1 MNKLENLL
9 QRAQRLIS
17 PAPFRVY
24 FKDGTEKALQAAD
37 IIPILVDDSDRIKR
51 IEHDETDNKNGLLPL
66 LFEGLLEEADGM
78 KNSNRG
84 GDNDEEL

>member
-9 QRAQRLIS
+9 QRAKRLKS

-24 FKDGTEKALQAAD
+24 FKDGTEKTLHAAD

-51 IEHDETDNKNGLLPL
+51 IEHDETDSKNGLLPQ
-66 LFEGLLEEADGM
+66 LFKGLLEEADEVEADFAKPVDG
-78 KNSNRG
+78 
-84 GDNDEEL
+84 E